1 MASSSSSYVQQE
13 WNMNKPA
20 KKEPIFTKVS
30 KLKPGTKGHTLI
42 AKVLSSQ
49 TIDHPNAR
57 SRNLLRTPALADC
70 LIGDETGTII
80 FTAHD
85 EQVELM
91 KPGTTVIIRNAK
103 IDMSKGS
110 MRLTDDLWGEIEIT
124 DPATFAVKEDNNL
137 SLIEHE
143 NVSAVAE

>member
-1 MASSSSSYVQQE
+1 MASTSSYVQQE

-20 KKEPIFTKVS
+20 KKEPIFTKVAQ
-30 KLKPGTKGHTLI
+30 LKPGTKGHTLI

-49 TIDHPNAR
+49 TVDQPAPTNFY
-57 SRNLLRTPALADC
+57 RTPQLADC

-80 FTAHD
+80 FTAHH

-91 KPGTTVIIRNAK
+91 KPGTTVIISNAK

-110 MRLTDDLWGEIEIT
+110 MRLADDVWSQIEIT

-143 NVSAVAE
+143 NVNAVAE